1 MQESEAL
8 ARWRGVVAHAED
20 GVAAQPE
27 LSESEERRIPAI
39 LYPATLREVQD
50 IVDEA
55 RTSKTPLYPVSTGM
69 NWGLGSRH
77 PVRDDC
83 VLVDLRRLDRIRELH
98 LAHGYAVIEAGVS
111 QHALAQRLEGTPWML
126 NVTTSCKDSGLLG
139 NAMDRGEGCIRP
151 RRDDLLGLELVLGDG
166 SVLHTGGVGQ
176 GAARRY
182 HGLGTGPD
190 ATDLFLQSS
199 LGIATAGA
207 FAFLP
212 RPERIDYAF
221 ASFRRAGLA
230 EVVDTVLALRRER
243 VLDTTFRLSELPV
256 EAGRTGAAPDFT
268 LLGPLLGRRA
278 AVDATEAVLREE
290 LGRLPSFRS
299 FECGPVADMPLTHPL
314 YQRTQFF
321 RGIPSCD
328 MLRARFSV
336 DELRPRRP
344 QRERLDGG
352 GHRAAAGRPRGA
364 DGAGRG
370 DAGRRRRGADLPARG
385 QHGVGH
391 HHPADDGDLVSARRR
406 RHHPH
411 APHAAGAAR
420 PVACRGPAP
429 GARRRRCGARRR
441 PGRRCIG
448 THQGGARPRRHRVA
462 RALCLT
468 GGALLPSAHRPG
480 TACHAPGR

>member
-1 MQESEAL
+1 MQGTEAVT
-8 ARWRGVVAHAED
+8 RWQDVVAQAED
-20 GVAAQPE
+20 GAAAQPE
-27 LSESEERRIPAI
+27 LSESAPRRIPAI
-39 LYPATLREVQD
+39 LYPSTLAEVQQ

-55 RTSKTPLYPVSTGM
+55 RARGTPLYPVSTGM

-83 VLVDLRRLDRIRELH
+83 VLVDLRRLDRIREIDM
-98 LAHGYAVIEAGVS
+98 AHGYAVIEAGVS
-111 QHALAQRLEGTPWML
+111 QHALAQQLEGTAWML

-151 RRDDLLGLELVLGDG
+151 RREDLLGLELVLGDG

-176 GAARRY
+176 GAERRY

-190 ATDLFLQSS
+190 ATGLFLQSS

-207 FAFLP
+207 FAFIP

-230 EVVDTVLALRRER
+230 EAVDTVLKLRRER

-256 EAGRTGAAPDFT
+256 EPGHTGAAPDFT

-278 AVDATEAVLREE
+278 AVDATEALLREE

-328 MLRARFSV
+328 MLRARFRV
-336 DELRPRRP
+336 DDCD
-344 QRERLDGG
+344 LDGRSESG
-352 GHRAAAGRPRGA
+352 WTVVATVLPLEGRAVQTALDVVTRVVDIEGLTCRLEVSAVSATTILLMTAIWFPRDA
-364 DGAGRG
+364 DGIARM
-370 DAGRRRRGADLPARG
+370 RRMQQALRTQLRAVGLHPARD
-385 QHGVGH
+385 GVD
-391 HHPADDGDLVSARRR
+391 AVRDE
-406 RHHPH
+406 
-411 APHAAGAAR
+411 
-420 PVACRGPAP
+420 GPA
-429 GARRRRCGARRR
+429 
-441 PGRRCIG
+441 
-448 THQGGARPRRHRVA
+448 
-462 RALCLT
+462 
-468 GGALLPSAHRPG
+468 GGALARIKAALDPAGIVS
-480 TACHAPGR
+480 PGRYV

>member
-1 MQESEAL
+1 MQGTETA
-8 ARWRGVVAHAED
+8 AGWRGVVAHAED
-20 GVAAQPE
+20 GAAAQAE
-27 LSESEERRIPAI
+27 LSESAPRRIPAI
-39 LYPATLREVQD
+39 LYPATLAEVQQV
-50 IVDEA
+50 VDEA
-55 RTSKTPLYPVSTGM
+55 RARGTPLYPVSTGM

-83 VLVDLRRLDRIRELH
+83 VLVDLRRLDRIREID

-126 NVTTSCKDSGLLG
+126 NVTTSCKDSSLLG

-151 RRDDLLGLELVLGDG
+151 RREDLLGLELVLGDG

-190 ATDLFLQSS
+190 ATGLFLQSS

-207 FAFLP
+207 FAFIP

-230 EVVDTVLALRRER
+230 EVVDTVLRLRRER

-256 EAGRTGAAPDFT
+256 EPGHTGTAQDFT

-299 FECGPVADMPLTHPL
+299 FECGPVADLPVTHPL
-314 YQRTQFF
+314 HQRTQFF
-321 RGIPSCD
+321 RGIPSCE
-328 MLRARFSV
+328 MLRARFRV
-336 DELRPRRP
+336 DDCD
-344 QRERLDGG
+344 LDGRSESG
-352 GHRAAAGRPRGA
+352 WTVVATVLPLEGRAVQTALDVVTRLVDVEGLTCRLEVSAVSATAILLMTAIWFRRDADGIARMRRTQQALRTQFRAAG
-364 DGAGRG
+364 
-370 DAGRRRRGADLPARG
+370 LHPARD
-385 QHGVGH
+385 GVD
-391 HHPADDGDLVSARRR
+391 AVRDE
-406 RHHPH
+406 
-411 APHAAGAAR
+411 
-420 PVACRGPAP
+420 GPA
-429 GARRRRCGARRR
+429 
-441 PGRRCIG
+441 
-448 THQGGARPRRHRVA
+448 
-462 RALCLT
+462 
-468 GGALLPSAHRPG
+468 GGALARIKAALDPAGILS
-480 TACHAPGR
+480 PGRYV

>member
-1 MQESEAL
+1 MQASETV
-8 ARWRGVVAHAED
+8 ARWRGVIAHAED
-20 GVAAQPE
+20 GMAAQPE
-27 LSESEERRIPAI
+27 LSESEDRRIPAI

-55 RTSKTPLYPVSTGM
+55 RARGTPLYPVSTGM

-83 VLVDLRRLDRIRELH
+83 VLVDLRRLDRIREFH

-190 ATDLFLQSS
+190 ATGLFLQSS

-207 FAFLP
+207 FAFIP

-221 ASFRRAGLA
+221 ASFQRAGLA
-230 EVVDTVLALRRER
+230 EVVDTLLALRRER

-256 EAGRTGAAPDFT
+256 EPGRTGAAPDFT

-278 AVDATEAVLREE
+278 AVEATEAVLRDE

-299 FECGPVADMPLTHPL
+299 FECGPVAEMPLTNPL

-328 MLRARFSV
+328 MLRARFRV
-336 DELRPRRP
+336 DDCD
-344 QRERLDGG
+344 LDGRSESG
-352 GHRAAAGRPRGA
+352 WTVVATVLPLEGRAVQTALDVVTRVVDVEGLTCRLEVSAVSATTILLMTAIWFPRDA
-364 DGAGRG
+364 DGIARM
-370 DAGRRRRGADLPARG
+370 RRTQQALRAQLRAVGLHPARD
-385 QHGVGH
+385 GVD
-391 HHPADDGDLVSARRR
+391 AVRDE
-406 RHHPH
+406 
-411 APHAAGAAR
+411 
-420 PVACRGPAP
+420 GPAV
-429 GARRRRCGARRR
+429 GALARIKAALDPAGIVS
-441 PGRRCIG
+441 PGRY
-448 THQGGARPRRHRVA
+448 V
-462 RALCLT
+462 
-468 GGALLPSAHRPG
+468 
-480 TACHAPGR
+480 

>member
-1 MQESEAL
+1 MQGTEAVT
-8 ARWRGVVAHAED
+8 RWHDVVAQAED
-20 GVAAQPE
+20 GAAAQPE
-27 LSESEERRIPAI
+27 LSESAPRRIPAI
-39 LYPATLREVQD
+39 LYPSTLAEVQQ

-55 RTSKTPLYPVSTGM
+55 RARGTPLYPVSTGM

-83 VLVDLRRLDRIRELH
+83 VLVDLRRLDRIREIDM
-98 LAHGYAVIEAGVS
+98 AHGYAVIEAGVS
-111 QHALAQRLEGTPWML
+111 QHALAQQLEGTAWML

-151 RRDDLLGLELVLGDG
+151 RREDLLGLELVLGDG

-176 GAARRY
+176 GAERRY

-190 ATDLFLQSS
+190 ATGLFLQSS

-207 FAFLP
+207 FAFIP

-230 EVVDTVLALRRER
+230 EAVDTVLKLRRER

-256 EAGRTGAAPDFT
+256 EPGHTGAAPDFT

-278 AVDATEAVLREE
+278 AVDATEALLREE

-328 MLRARFSV
+328 MLRARFRV
-336 DELRPRRP
+336 DDCD
-344 QRERLDGG
+344 LDGRSESG
-352 GHRAAAGRPRGA
+352 WTVVATVLPLEGRAVQTALDVVTRVVDIEGLTCRLEVSAVSATTILLMTAIWFPRDA
-364 DGAGRG
+364 DGIARM
-370 DAGRRRRGADLPARG
+370 RRMQQALRTQLRAVGLHPARD
-385 QHGVGH
+385 GVD
-391 HHPADDGDLVSARRR
+391 AVRDE
-406 RHHPH
+406 
-411 APHAAGAAR
+411 
-420 PVACRGPAP
+420 GPA
-429 GARRRRCGARRR
+429 
-441 PGRRCIG
+441 
-448 THQGGARPRRHRVA
+448 
-462 RALCLT
+462 
-468 GGALLPSAHRPG
+468 GGALARIKAALDPAGIVS
-480 TACHAPGR
+480 PGRYV

>member
-8 ARWRGVVAHAED
+8 ARWRGVIAHAED
-20 GVAAQPE
+20 GIAAQPE

-39 LYPATLREVQD
+39 LYPSTLREVQD

-55 RTSKTPLYPVSTGM
+55 RTRNTPLYPVSTGM

-151 RRDDLLGLELVLGDG
+151 RREDLLGLELVLGDG

-176 GAARRY
+176 GADRRY

-190 ATDLFLQSS
+190 ATGLFLQSS

-207 FAFLP
+207 FAFIP

-221 ASFRRAGLA
+221 ASFQRAGLA

-278 AVDATEAVLREE
+278 AVDAAEAVLRDE

-299 FECGPVADMPLTHPL
+299 FECGPVAEMPLTHPL

-328 MLRARFSV
+328 MLRARFRV
-336 DELRPRRP
+336 DDCD
-344 QRERLDGG
+344 LDGRSESG
-352 GHRAAAGRPRGA
+352 WTVVATVLPLEGRAVQTALDVVTRVVDVEGLTCRLEVSTVSATTILLMTAIWFPRDA
-364 DGAGRG
+364 DGIARM
-370 DAGRRRRGADLPARG
+370 RRTQQALRAQLRAVGLHPARD
-385 QHGVGH
+385 GVDAVRDES
-391 HHPADDGDLVSARRR
+391 PA
-406 RHHPH
+406 
-411 APHAAGAAR
+411 
-420 PVACRGPAP
+420 
-429 GARRRRCGARRR
+429 
-441 PGRRCIG
+441 
-448 THQGGARPRRHRVA
+448 
-462 RALCLT
+462 
-468 GGALLPSAHRPG
+468 GGALARIKAALDPAGILS
-480 TACHAPGR
+480 PGRYV

>member
-1 MQESEAL
+1 MHGTEAV
-8 ARWRGVVAHAED
+8 ARWHGVVAQVED
-20 GVAAQPE
+20 GAAAQPE
-27 LSESEERRIPAI
+27 LSESAPRRIPAI
-39 LYPATLREVQD
+39 LYPATLTEVQQ

-55 RTSKTPLYPVSTGM
+55 RARGTPLYPVSTGM

-83 VLVDLRRLDRIRELH
+83 VLVDLRRLDRIREID

-151 RRDDLLGLELVLGDG
+151 RREDLLGLELVLGDG

-190 ATDLFLQSS
+190 ATGLFLQSS

-207 FAFLP
+207 FAFIP

-230 EVVDTVLALRRER
+230 EVVDTVLRLRRER

-256 EAGRTGAAPDFT
+256 EPGHTGAAPDFT

-290 LGRLPSFRS
+290 MGRLPSFRS

-328 MLRARFSV
+328 MLRARFRV
-336 DELRPRRP
+336 DDCD
-344 QRERLDGG
+344 LDGRSESG
-352 GHRAAAGRPRGA
+352 WTVVATVLPLEGLAVQTALDVVTRVVDIEGLTCRLEVSAVSATTILLMTAIWFPRDADGIARMRRMQQALRTQLRAAG
-364 DGAGRG
+364 
-370 DAGRRRRGADLPARG
+370 LHPARD
-385 QHGVGH
+385 GVD
-391 HHPADDGDLVSARRR
+391 AVRDE
-406 RHHPH
+406 
-411 APHAAGAAR
+411 
-420 PVACRGPAP
+420 GPA
-429 GARRRRCGARRR
+429 
-441 PGRRCIG
+441 
-448 THQGGARPRRHRVA
+448 
-462 RALCLT
+462 
-468 GGALLPSAHRPG
+468 GGALARIKAALDPAGIVS
-480 TACHAPGR
+480 PGRYV

>member
-1 MQESEAL
+1 MQEIEA
-8 ARWRGVVAHAED
+8 ATRWHGVVAQAED
-20 GVAAQPE
+20 GAAAQAE
-27 LSESEERRIPAI
+27 LSESVPRRIPAI
-39 LYPATLREVQD
+39 LYPATLVEVQQ

-55 RTSKTPLYPVSTGM
+55 RARGTPLYPVSTGM

-83 VLVDLRRLDRIRELH
+83 VLVDLRRLDRMREVD

-111 QHALAQRLEGTPWML
+111 QHALAQRLEGTAWML

-151 RRDDLLGLELVLGDG
+151 RREDLLGLELVLGDG
-166 SVLHTGGVGQ
+166 SVLHTGGVGK

-190 ATDLFLQSS
+190 ATGLFLQSS

-207 FAFLP
+207 FAFIP

-256 EAGRTGAAPDFT
+256 EPGHTGAAPDFT

-299 FECGPVADMPLTHPL
+299 FECGPVADLPLTHPL

-321 RGIPSCD
+321 RGIPSCE
-328 MLRARFSV
+328 MLRARFRV
-336 DELRPRRP
+336 DDCD
-344 QRERLDGG
+344 LDGRSESG
-352 GHRAAAGRPRGA
+352 WTVVATVLPLEGRAVQTALDVVTRAVDVEGLTCRLEVSAVSATTILLMTAIWFPRDADGVARMRRLQQMLRAQFRAAG
-364 DGAGRG
+364 
-370 DAGRRRRGADLPARG
+370 LYPARD
-385 QHGVGH
+385 GVD
-391 HHPADDGDLVSARRR
+391 AVRDE
-406 RHHPH
+406 
-411 APHAAGAAR
+411 
-420 PVACRGPAP
+420 GPA
-429 GARRRRCGARRR
+429 
-441 PGRRCIG
+441 
-448 THQGGARPRRHRVA
+448 
-462 RALCLT
+462 
-468 GGALLPSAHRPG
+468 GGALARIKAALDPAGILS
-480 TACHAPGR
+480 PGRYV